1 MLGDFNINIS
11 PKAQNSSAKHFIDT
25 LICNNAFPIITLPTR
40 ISNQSRTIIDNIITN
55 DTQTILP
62 GVIET
67 DLSDHYPIF
76 SVTVNYSPTKKNE
89 TYLYRRDKSNFDSK
103 NFLEQLS
110 TNLQLLNEEISEVT
124 SQNFHSIFSNFVATV
139 EKTIELNAPLK
150 KLSRKQRK
158 FEAKP
163 WLSKEL
169 LILIKQKQNLYKSH
183 FLNGNDTQKSHYR
196 QFSNKLTKI
205 RERAKKSYFK
215 KQLLQSKKDP
225 RKTWQLINSV
235 LPTNKSK
242 KAETPNRLIVD
253 NREVTDKFM
262 MSETFNQQFISI
274 GKKLADN
281 INNTP
286 NSFYK
291 FLPKRESTS
300 IYFEPPRYNE
310 VYNIIHSLKIN
321 KSTGHD
327 NVDAYF
333 IRISCD
339 LITPYLTQLCDFSFE
354 FGLFPECLKIAK
366 VVPIFKNGSKNDIN
380 NYRSISLLSNF
391 SKIME
396 KLIASRLMNFLEQRC
411 VLHENQ
417 YGFRKKMSTTHAILD
432 VVNQISSNINKKKLT
447 GLVFLDLKKAF
458 DTVSH
463 EILLRKLA
471 HYGIRGKVN
480 DLFRSYL
487 VGRSQYV
494 FLDGHCSSPKIVQYG
509 VPQGS
514 NLGPILFTIYVNDI
528 FYNFESAPVL
538 YADDTCLITQAHTP
552 EDLQLSM
559 HKVVEKARHWMLAN
573 KLTINTNKSNAL
585 VISHVTNKPPAL
597 MEIICGDNTI
607 STQTSV
613 KYLGLTIDNKLS
625 FKQHIKC
632 IERKIACSVGVM
644 GKLKYYFPKETLLQL
659 YYALVYSQL
668 TYALPVWGSTY
679 KSNTQRITTFLNR
692 AVTIISGAKKFD
704 SLNPLYREMN
714 ILKFNQIYQLEV
726 AKIMYRIFVKQE
738 PHKLSKCFVKSSQAH
753 SRSTRRTTSNDFT
766 IPLFKTNKLQQ
777 SFLYQGSNIWNNI
790 PKDIRSNPFPRFVKL
805 LKQHLLDC

>member
-1 MLGDFNINIS
+1 M
-11 PKAQNSSAKHFIDT
+11 SS
-25 LICNNAFPIITLPTR
+25 
-40 ISNQSRTIIDNIITN
+40 SW
-55 DTQTILP
+55 
-62 GVIET
+62 
-67 DLSDHYPIF
+67 
-76 SVTVNYSPTKKNE
+76 
-89 TYLYRRDKSNFDSK
+89 
-103 NFLEQLS
+103 
-110 TNLQLLNEEISEVT
+110 
-124 SQNFHSIFSNFVATV
+124 
-139 EKTIELNAPLK
+139 
-150 KLSRKQRK
+150 RKVYANK
-158 FEAKP
+158 
-163 WLSKEL
+163 
-169 LILIKQKQNLYKSH
+169 ILYKSH
-183 FLNGNDTQKSHYR
+183 FLNGNDAQKSHYR

-291 FLPKRESTS
+291 FLPKREESTS

-339 LITPYLTQLCDFSFE
+339 LITPYLTQLCDFSFK
-354 FGLFPECLKIAK
+354 FGLSPECLKIAK

-380 NYRSISLLSNF
+380 NYLPISLLSNF

-487 VGRSQYV
+487 VSRSQYV

-559 HKVVEKARHWMLAN
+559 HKVVEKARH
-573 KLTINTNKSNAL
+573 
-585 VISHVTNKPPAL
+585 
-597 MEIICGDNTI
+597 
-607 STQTSV
+607 
-613 KYLGLTIDNKLS
+613 
-625 FKQHIKC
+625 
-632 IERKIACSVGVM
+632 
-644 GKLKYYFPKETLLQL
+644 
-659 YYALVYSQL
+659 
-668 TYALPVWGSTY
+668 
-679 KSNTQRITTFLNR
+679 
-692 AVTIISGAKKFD
+692 
-704 SLNPLYREMN
+704 
-714 ILKFNQIYQLEV
+714 
-726 AKIMYRIFVKQE
+726 
-738 PHKLSKCFVKSSQAH
+738 
-753 SRSTRRTTSNDFT
+753 
-766 IPLFKTNKLQQ
+766 
-777 SFLYQGSNIWNNI
+777 
-790 PKDIRSNPFPRFVKL
+790 
-805 LKQHLLDC
+805 